1 MSLLIFG
8 FNKMEFNLI
17 AAEIISF
24 SAVVSKV
31 NKMFQSFGF
40 YQREYNLEQLNS
52 TKLFSEECF
61 HLHWRRV
68 LWHAALSL
76 KKNIVN
82 NYHLGTL
89 FLLQYFLYISIKIKF
104 FVKKRNVT
112 VGERTSE
119 YVAEKVDPYIQ
130 ANK

>member
-1 MSLLIFG
+1 MLIFLTKSHSYVIFLCVKCSLQNNLATAQQTLLGSLYHFIMSLLIFG

-17 AAEIISF
+17 AAGSAEIISF

-52 TKLFSEECF
+52 TKLLSKECF

-68 LWHAALSL
+68 LWHYQR
-76 KKNIVN
+76 
-82 NYHLGTL
+82 YH
-89 FLLQYFLYISIKIKF
+89 
-104 FVKKRNVT
+104 
-112 VGERTSE
+112 
-119 YVAEKVDPYIQ
+119 
-130 ANK
+130 

>member
-1 MSLLIFG
+1 MFSFALAKSSLAL
-8 FNKMEFNLI
+8 
-17 AAEIISF
+17 S
-24 SAVVSKV
+24 
-31 NKMFQSFGF
+31 
-40 YQREYNLEQLNS
+40 
-52 TKLFSEECF
+52 
-61 HLHWRRV
+61 
-68 LWHAALSL
+68 ALSL